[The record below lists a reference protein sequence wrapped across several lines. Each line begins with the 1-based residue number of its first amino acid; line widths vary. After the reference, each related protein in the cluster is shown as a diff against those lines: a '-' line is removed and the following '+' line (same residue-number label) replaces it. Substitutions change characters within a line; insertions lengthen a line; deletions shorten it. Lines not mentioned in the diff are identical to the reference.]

1 MTLWKYPEGATPI
14 DPDEA
19 EGLIPDH
26 ILIRQDLDAWEQR
39 NIIDAIAWLEKTKP
53 IAISNEA
60 FIRELHRRMFNKVW
74 RWAGTFRKSDKN
86 IGGPWHQIATRIK
99 NLCEDTQLW
108 ITNRTDPE
116 DEIAIRFH
124 HRLVQI
130 HPFPN
135 GNGRHARLM
144 TDLLLENVLDRPKF
158 TWGGDNLTDPGE
170 VRERYIA
177 ALKAA
182 DSHDYQPLLTFAKS

>member
-1 MTLWKYPEGATPI
+1 MNTWEYPEGATAI

-26 ILIRQDLDAWEQR
+26 ILVRQDLDEWEQR
-39 NIIDAIAWLEKTKP
+39 NIIGAITWLEKTSP
-53 IAISNEA
+53 TEIINEA
-60 FIRELHRRMFNKVW
+60 FIRKLHRRMFDKVW

-86 IGGPWHQIATRIK
+86 IGGPWYQIAPRLN
-99 NLCEDTQLW
+99 NLCEDTRQW
-108 ITNRTDPE
+108 IANRTETE
-116 DEIAIRFH
+116 DEIATRFH

-144 TDLLLENVLDRPKF
+144 SDLLLENVLGRPKF
-158 TWGGDNLTDPGE
+158 TWGGNNLTDPE
-170 VRERYIA
+170 EARKRYIA

-182 DSHDYQPLLTFAKS
+182 DKHDYQPLLSFVRS